1 MTDQSTNLFNTST
14 AVTDPQQQPQAPVN
28 DPLKDLL
35 ASIQNEQGQPK
46 YRDIP
51 SALDGLRHAQSFIET
66 LKAEKQ
72 ALEAEHQRMRSELE
86 KRQSVEDIV
95 GRLANS
101 QGNAS
106 TTNTESITPEQ
117 VAEMVKNQFV
127 NIQTET
133 VKKTNLQSV
142 NDALVKRFGEKAGEV
157 LKAKADELGITVK
170 QLGDLAQQSPNAV
183 LAYFPSTQQQQSNG
197 STLNTTAFQQAPAE
211 QDIQA
216 PSKSLL
222 SGASSREQ
230 AAYMKAIREHIHKK
244 YGVTQS

>member
-1 MTDQSTNLFNTST
+1 MTDQSTNLFTST
-14 AVTDPQQQPQAPVN
+14 PAVTDQQQQQAPVN

-72 ALEAEHQRMRSELE
+72 ALEAEQLRMRSELE

-106 TTNTESITPEQ
+106 TTNTESITAEQ

-133 VKKTNLQSV
+133 AKKTNLQTV
-142 NDALVKRFGEKAGEV
+142 NDTLVKRFGDKAGEV
-157 LKAKADELGITVK
+157 LKSKADELGITVK
-170 QLGDLAQQSPNAV
+170 QLGDLAQQSPTAV
-183 LAYFPSTQQQQSNG
+183 LAYFPSLQQQG
-197 STLNTTAFQQAPAE
+197 SSPSLNTTAFQQAPSE
-211 QDIQA
+211 QDLQS

-230 AAYMKAIREHIHKK
+230 AAYMKAIKEHIHKK
-244 YGVTQS
+244 YGVIQS

>member
-1 MTDQSTNLFNTST
+1 MTDQSNLFNQNTNT
-14 AVTDPQQQPQAPVN
+14 AVDQQQSLVPAN

-72 ALEAEHQRMRSELE
+72 ALEAEHQRLRDELV
-86 KRQSVEDIV
+86 KRQSVEEIV
-95 GRLANS
+95 GRIAPNQS
-101 QGNAS
+101 NAS

-127 NIQTET
+127 NIQTENT
-133 VKKTNLQSV
+133 KKTNLQSV

-170 QLGDLAQQSPNAV
+170 QLGDLAQQSPTAV
-183 LAYFPSTQQQQSNG
+183 LAYFPSAQPAPGNSP
-197 STLNTTAFQQAPAE
+197 TLNTSAFQQAPVDR
-211 QDIQA
+211 DIQA

-222 SGASSREQ
+222 SGASSRDQ
-230 AAYMKAIREHIHKK
+230 AAYMKQIKEHIYKK